1 MLALSIV
8 AASSSAHVVA
18 PDSVSA
24 TRAAKKKETRPG
36 WQIAGAVKLAKGDV
50 KKVSNR
56 KRTASAL
63 CGKVVSKRFKNG
75 RWIPGSQIL
84 SGKTSGWFLSLTQ
97 ESLNLKKKA
106 LRLRGG
112 DRKKLLALANSKR
125 LRAMRERNICNTL
138 NTSGSGATPAQSLRI
153 DLSGAVGLALKGTAR
168 ALPRAAVASTDSNL
182 EAITADG
189 QVRSAVSSG
198 AARIDKFFISPNG
211 KVYLTGDFSATS
223 MGHCFLAEVP
233 AGGGDVTCVD
243 STLTLRWSSPGD
255 QSQSPPIQFDASG
268 AVYYLGSNSNG
279 STVLRR
285 NSGSGA
291 VRDLVTD
298 NVYVYDFLVQPDGTV
313 FLSGTTSL
321 TGASW
326 LRKINPMGGLQTL
339 FTGSHSNSTPI
350 QWIMRFPDEN
360 IYISQMNIG
369 FARYLTSSDAMDSQ
383 FWVGNGGQFTGV
395 SIFINGPLRTTV
407 SGKVYGIASGGAL
420 TQYFPVPGIVSDTGL
435 SAATIVQPAMNHLL
449 IAGTNGSGQNVLM
462 LFDTTDGSSRQL
474 IGPSNEIEMYHL
486 NYTSASGKILFDGL
500 RFSDNRYVLGEVDV
514 NTGEVRTT
522 AALATKWQDFQTF
535 G

>member
-1 MLALSIV
+1 MG
-8 AASSSAHVVA
+8 
-18 PDSVSA
+18 A
-24 TRAAKKKETRPG
+24 TRAAAKPQSLPK
-36 WQIAGAVKLAKGDV
+36 WQMAGALKLTKSDLQKVEKKRQKGVFVQCGLVKT
-50 KKVSNR
+50 
-56 KRTASAL
+56 KRYPN
-63 CGKVVSKRFKNG
+63 GKWN
-75 RWIPGSQIL
+75 PGTIL
-84 SGKTSGWFLSLTQ
+84 TTGSTKGWFLPLLVEAKNLNTQSLK
-97 ESLNLKKKA
+97 LKKSGKA
-106 LRLRGG
+106 NQAQQL
-112 DRKKLLALANSKR
+112 KLLSSNKKSRYFKD
-125 LRAMRERNICNTL
+125 RNICGTL

-153 DLSGAVGLALKGTAR
+153 DLSGAVGLALTAR
-168 ALPRAAVASTDSNL
+168 ALPRAAVASTVSNL
-182 EAITADG
+182 EAITAGG

-198 AARIDKFFISPNG
+198 AARIDNFFISPNG
-211 KVYLTGDFSATS
+211 KVYLTGDFGETS
-223 MGHCFLAEVP
+223 MEHCSLAEVP

-243 STLTLRWSSPGD
+243 STLTLRWLSPGN

-279 STVLRR
+279 STILRR

-313 FLSGTTSL
+313 FLSGATSS

-339 FTGSHSNSTPI
+339 LTGSTSNSTPI

-360 IYISQMNIG
+360 IYTSQMNTG
-369 FARYLTSSDAMDSQ
+369 FARYLTSSGAMDSQ
-383 FWVGNGGQFTGV
+383 FWVGSGGQFTGV
-395 SIFINGPLRTTV
+395 SIFIVGPLRTTA

-420 TQYFPVPGIVSDTGL
+420 TQYFPVPGIVSGTGL

-449 IAGTNGSGQNVLM
+449 IAGTNGSGQNVLV

-500 RFSDNRYVLGEVDV
+500 RFSDNLYVLGEVAV

-522 AALATKWQDFQTF
+522 AVLATKWQDFQTF